1 MPVFQ
6 CVSCLDQF
14 GSREDF
20 DSHTRGSGHY
30 VVEVFGDYEEVVT
43 SG

>member
-6 CVSCLDQF
+6 CVSCEVQF

-20 DSHTRGSGHY
+20 DKHARESGHY
-30 VVEVFGDYEEVVT
+30 VVEVFSDYEEAVAI
-43 SG
+43 G